1 MATLTKIAWLV
12 AAVLF
17 TLTAWSHPATER
29 YIPIGESPGVSGV
42 HSHIGTIRSVV
53 GVTEAGLTM
62 RVGEDE
68 RIVEV
73 DRDTKIYL
81 QTADPRKSNA
91 MGAYED
97 CEAGRQVEAYP
108 GDDGTAIWIKIR
120 VP

>member
-1 MATLTKIAWLV
+1 MTTMARIAWLV

-53 GVTEAGLTM
+53 EVTEAGLTM
-62 RVGEDE
+62 RVGEDAK
-68 RIVEV
+68 IVKV
-73 DRDTKIYL
+73 DRETKIYL
-81 QTADPRKSNA
+81 QTADPRTSNA
-91 MGAYED
+91 MGTYED
-97 CEAGRQVEAYP
+97 CETGRQIEAYP
-108 GDDGTAIWIKIR
+108 GDDGTAIWLKIR